1 MEIATSARTLLEHKG
16 RDIWTI
22 SPEATVFEAIQC
34 MAEKNIGA
42 LPVVD
47 SGRLVG
53 ILSER
58 DYMSKVAIKGRSSK
72 ETAVRDIMV
81 RDVVTVHPGQTVS
94 ECMSLVTE
102 RRVRHLPVV
111 EDGALLGMVSIGDLV
126 RWTIATQRVTIE
138 QLEKYIAGGY

>member
-42 LPVVD
+42 LPVVE

>member
-1 MEIATSARTLLEHKG
+1 MEIANSARTLLEHKG

-22 SPEATVFEAIQC
+22 SPEATVFEAIEC

-42 LPVVD
+42 LPVVE

>member
-22 SPEATVFEAIQC
+22 SPEATVFEAIEC

-42 LPVVD
+42 LPVVE

>member
-22 SPEATVFEAIQC
+22 SPEATVFEAIRC

-42 LPVVD
+42 LPVVE

-126 RWTIATQRVTIE
+126 RWTIAKQRVTIE

>member
-16 RDIWTI
+16 RDVWTI
-22 SPEATVFEAIQC
+22 SPDATVFEAIEQ
-34 MAEKNIGA
+34 MAAKNIGA
-42 LPVVD
+42 LPVVEN
-47 SGRLVG
+47 GTLAG

-58 DYMSKVAIKGRSSK
+58 DYMSKVALKGRSSK

-81 RDVVTVHPGQTVS
+81 REVITVTPHQTVS

-111 EDGALLGMVSIGDLV
+111 EEGVIIGMVSIGDLV